1 MRSLKEESSS
11 LGVEFLV
18 VCVMGSFAFAA
29 QLSGIAVVLFPELAA
44 LSHDVLVRPEGEWAN
59 QPMALVLAPTLT
71 AALGLL
77 CTRHLPYGAASIL
90 LIVVASLVVIRLLS
104 CSMSPAISA
113 GVLPLL
119 LNERSWWYPIAIFI
133 DLLLLVLVLTV
144 RKRYSRPE
152 SSRRED
158 RSEHSQILDEL
169 EAVPRSR
176 FWWAALLAV
185 VLVLGAAAQFTGL
198 RFLLFPPLIVMGYE
212 LLGHSHVPG
221 WIKRPA
227 LLPVIC
233 LVTAGIGLIAK
244 QAIHPSFLAVMVTVA
259 CSVIVLG
266 IFDLRMPPA
275 LAIGVLP
282 FVIRDPDYR
291 YPLSVFL
298 GTTALT
304 LAYSGYRRLLGIYPT
319 HVAEIP

>member
-1 MRSLKEESSS
+1 MSLRRFLEAASGEPPYSPSS
-11 LGVEFLV
+11 L
-18 VCVMGSFAFAA
+18 
-29 QLSGIAVVLFPELAA
+29 
-44 LSHDVLVRPEGEWAN
+44 
-59 QPMALVLAPTLT
+59 
-71 AALGLL
+71 
-77 CTRHLPYGAASIL
+77 
-90 LIVVASLVVIRLLS
+90 SLV
-104 CSMSPAISA
+104 
-113 GVLPLL
+113 PL
-119 LNERSWWYPIAIFI
+119 RS
-133 DLLLLVLVLTV
+133 
-144 RKRYSRPE
+144 
-152 SSRRED
+152 
-158 RSEHSQILDEL
+158 SQ
-169 EAVPRSR
+169 V
-176 FWWAALLAV
+176 
-185 VLVLGAAAQFTGL
+185 

-259 CSVIVLG
+259 CSVIVVG

-282 FVIRDPDYR
+282 FVIRNPDYR
-291 YPLSVFL
+291 YPLSVFI

-319 HVAEIP
+319 HVAEIHKA